1 MYMKILKRISENI
14 EKKHHCVKSTHSRS
28 YSGPHFPAFGLNTEK
43 QAVSLRIQSE
53 CRKIRT
59 RITPNTDTFHV
70 ETKIIHQ
77 AQVECFVKRFVP
89 KNDKLSQI

>member
-14 EKKHHCVKSTHSRS
+14 EKKHHYVKSTHSRS

-53 CRKIRT
+53 CSTDQNNSEYGHFSRRDKD
-59 RITPNTDTFHV
+59 NTSS
-70 ETKIIHQ
+70 
-77 AQVECFVKRFVP
+77 P
-89 KNDKLSQI
+89 S